1 MCPRDTPAE
10 RNNRQPHDY
19 LSRPHIPWMNC
30 MECTFP
36 RSWSSLRK
44 VMKGFEELRKEEKKI
59 QDWEGRTDSLRGR
72 DC

>member
-1 MCPRDTPAE
+1 
-10 RNNRQPHDY
+10 
-19 LSRPHIPWMNC
+19 